1 MTHSNV
7 ELNPPTGV
15 NGIPVRILNPWTPM
29 SDQDRISPCSINTI
43 STRSVMRMKKNFNL
57 GIISWFDAKFSEPH
71 ENGMVDSKE
80 K

>member
-15 NGIPVRILNPWTPM
+15 NGIPVRILNPGTPM
-29 SDQDRISPCSINTI
+29 SNQDRISPCNINTI

-57 GIISWFDAKFSEPH
+57 GIIS
-71 ENGMVDSKE
+71 
-80 K
+80 